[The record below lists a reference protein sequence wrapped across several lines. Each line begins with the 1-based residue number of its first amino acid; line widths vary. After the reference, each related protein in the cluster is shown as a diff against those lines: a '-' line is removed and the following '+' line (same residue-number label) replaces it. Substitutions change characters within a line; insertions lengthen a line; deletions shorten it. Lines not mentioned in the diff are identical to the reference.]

1 MHGTTSHM
9 NPEPKVFQTL
19 RDDLRRGDFGQT
31 IKRDYGELKEFML
44 DEERQKKLGAMGSV
58 KRAFVSGWWLLK
70 SMFFK
75 LNPARRLL
83 VVIACFLLF
92 IDVRANQQGLA
103 VNLVSLG
110 GLIVLFVLML
120 ELKDKLVARKELEAG
135 RAVQMALMPER
146 SPSVPGWNLWL
157 FTRSANEVGGDL
169 VDFFKVNEKR
179 FGVAL
184 GDVAGKGLSAAL
196 LATRL
201 QATLRALVHDCT
213 SMAELG
219 NLLNTIFCRDCLRS
233 IFSSLAYI
241 ELQPESGSARLLNA
255 GHFPPIIIRGSKLER
270 MGKGGPALGI
280 MPDPSYVE
288 EKLDLQ
294 PGELLFVYSDGV
306 TEARNAQGEFFGERR
321 LWELLSKLTTLS
333 PDRLGERVVAEV
345 DRFIGDARVNDDLSI
360 AIIGKA

>member
-1 MHGTTSHM
+1 
-9 NPEPKVFQTL
+9 
-19 RDDLRRGDFGQT
+19 
-31 IKRDYGELKEFML
+31 
-44 DEERQKKLGAMGSV
+44 MGNV
-58 KRAFVSGWWLLK
+58 KGAFVSGWWLLK

-75 LNPARRLL
+75 LTPARRLL
-83 VVIACFLLF
+83 IVIACVLLLL
-92 IDVRANQQGLA
+92 DVRSNQQGVN
-103 VNLVSLG
+103 VNLVFLG
-110 GLIVLFVLML
+110 GLVVLFVLML

-169 VDFFKVNEKR
+169 VDFLKVSESR

-213 SMAELG
+213 SMSELG
-219 NLLNTIFCRDCLRS
+219 SLLNTIFCRDCLRS

-241 ELQPESGSARLLNA
+241 ELHPDSGTARILNA
-255 GHFPPIIIRGSKLER
+255 GHFPPIIIRGSRIER
-270 MGKGGPALGI
+270 MEKGGPALGI

-288 EKLDLQ
+288 EKLVLQ
-294 PGELLFVYSDGV
+294 PGELLFVYSDGL
-306 TEARNAQGEFFGERR
+306 TEARNVQGEFFGERR
-321 LWELLSKLTTLS
+321 LSELLAKLTAL
-333 PDRLGERVVAEV
+333 PPNRLGERVVAEV